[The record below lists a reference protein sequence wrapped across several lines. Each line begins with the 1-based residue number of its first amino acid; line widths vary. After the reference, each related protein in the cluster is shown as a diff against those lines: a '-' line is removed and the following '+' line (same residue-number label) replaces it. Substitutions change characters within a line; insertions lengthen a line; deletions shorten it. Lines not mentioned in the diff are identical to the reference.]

1 MIKRSHTLFISALT
15 ALILAACNPQQPK
28 ADLAQVKT
36 EIQEVENRYAEAYN
50 AADVEALLAMY
61 ADDAQ
66 GMSNE
71 RPLISGKENLR
82 KDLTE
87 EMAKRNIDYKFTFTT
102 LDVSGDENM
111 LVETGLSTLT
121 HPDGSTGPSGKYLAV
136 WKKQGDSWLITH
148 DISNENKPR
157 GPMAYKSIHLLD
169 LPKDVE
175 EAELA
180 NALALL
186 NAAIEGQGYPGA
198 GYFLYKTEGGE
209 AETYRYF
216 FEGVWPS
223 EEAYKAIHESE
234 AWKLKASQLDGL
246 NQKLK
251 ANEIYRKVH
260 LVK

>member
-1 MIKRSHTLFISALT
+1 
-15 ALILAACNPQQPK
+15 
-28 ADLAQVKT
+28 
-36 EIQEVENRYAEAYN
+36 
-50 AADVEALLAMY
+50 
-61 ADDAQ
+61 
-66 GMSNE
+66 
-71 RPLISGKENLR
+71 
-82 KDLTE
+82 
-87 EMAKRNIDYKFTFTT
+87 
-102 LDVSGDENM
+102 
-111 LVETGLSTLT
+111 
-121 HPDGSTGPSGKYLAV
+121 
-136 WKKQGDSWLITH
+136 
-148 DISNENKPR
+148 
-157 GPMAYKSIHLLD
+157 
-169 LPKDVE
+169 VE

-198 GYFLYKTEGGE
+198 GYFLYKTEGEE